1 MRRKR
6 LLALIGTAVTIVVV
20 SVYGLLT
27 APDAGRASP
36 TRTPDRTREITL
48 TDEEPPVGE
57 PQAGEPQAHAPT
69 GPPSSPTP
77 VPAAPAPSTPS
88 APATPEEAAARY
100 VEAWQNGN
108 LTAMTALVADP
119 PADLTARHLDFDRD
133 LRVSSLSLT
142 LGEAL
147 REDATTAEFAFH
159 GVRQVEG
166 FDEPWQ
172 FASVL
177 RLTRRDD
184 AWKVLWTPE
193 TMHPSLRDG
202 GSVQRTET
210 AFRRPAT
217 LTREGEPF
225 PRRSRAD
232 HYVLGLEGTVTVPA
246 LLERPSG
253 RELLAAPVPPQDGSR
268 STISRPVQ
276 AAAAR
281 ALDGVGQPAAIVA
294 LDVRSRQVLAV
305 ADTLDEGQAA
315 FTGLYPPGSTFK
327 IVTAAA
333 LLRTGVVPDAPLP
346 CPAVYTVPNGKTFTN
361 DGGAD
366 HGTVTLT
373 AAFAFSCNTTFA
385 QQTYERLG
393 GGRLSAEAADRFGF
407 RVKPGLSACRI
418 GRGETETP
426 DELTTDAIG
435 QNSVLASP
443 LCMAE
448 VAAAAASGV
457 WQPAVMTDRPAPG
470 LPAAVPLGDGVAAE
484 LRAMM
489 TSVVTE
495 GTAARA
501 GLPPGTA
508 GKTGTAEVGDGAS
521 HAWFV
526 GYRDS
531 VAFAVFVRHGGGGGA
546 VAAPIAARFL
556 KAL

>member
-36 TRTPDRTREITL
+36 GRTPGPTREITL
-48 TDEEPPVGE
+48 TDEEPPG
-57 PQAGEPQAHAPT
+57 QAPT
-69 GPPSSPTP
+69 GPLVSPTP
-77 VPAAPAPSTPS
+77 TP
-88 APATPEEAAARY
+88 APATPEAAAARY
-100 VEAWQNGN
+100 VEAWQAGN
-108 LTAMTALVADP
+108 LTAMAALVADP
-119 PADLTARHLDFDRD
+119 PADFAGRHLDFDRD

-142 LGEAL
+142 LGETL
-147 REDATTAEFAFH
+147 REDAAAAEFAFH
-159 GVRQVEG
+159 GVRRMEG
-166 FDEPWQ
+166 FDDPWE

-177 RLTRRDD
+177 HLARRDD
-184 AWKVLWTPE
+184 TWKVLWTPE

-210 AFRRPAT
+210 TFRRPAT

-225 PRRSRAD
+225 PRHSRAD
-232 HYVLGLEGTVTVPA
+232 RYVSGLEGTVTVPA
-246 LLERPSG
+246 LVERPSG
-253 RELLAAPVPPQDGSR
+253 RELLAAPVPPLDGRR

-281 ALDGVGQPAAIVA
+281 ALDGVGGPAAIVA

-333 LLRTGVVPDAPLP
+333 LLRAGLTPDTPLP
-346 CPAVYTVPNGKTFTN
+346 CPAAYTVPNGKGFSN

-393 GGRLSAEAADRFGF
+393 GGRLAAEAADRFGF
-407 RVKPGLSACRI
+407 RVKPGLSTCRI
-418 GRGETETP
+418 GRGETQ

-457 WQPAVMTDRPAPG
+457 WRPAVMTDRPDPD
-470 LPAAVPLGDGVAAE
+470 LPAAVPLDDGVATA

-489 TSVVTE
+489 AAVVTE

-521 HAWFV
+521 HAWFI

-556 KAL
+556 RAL

>member
-27 APDAGRASP
+27 APGAGRAAP
-36 TRTPDRTREITL
+36 ARTPGPTREITL
-48 TDEEPPVGE
+48 TDEEPPG
-57 PQAGEPQAHAPT
+57 QAPT
-69 GPPSSPTP
+69 GPLVSPTP
-77 VPAAPAPSTPS
+77 TP

-100 VEAWQNGN
+100 VEAWQDGN
-108 LTAMTALVADP
+108 LTAMAALVADP
-119 PADLTARHLDFDRD
+119 PADFAGRHLDFDRD

-142 LGEAL
+142 LGETL
-147 REDATTAEFAFH
+147 REDAAAADFAFH
-159 GVRQVEG
+159 GVRQMEG
-166 FDEPWQ
+166 FDAPWE

-177 RLTRRDD
+177 HLARRDD

-210 AFRRPAT
+210 AFRRPDT

-225 PRRSRAD
+225 PRHSRAD
-232 HYVLGLEGTVTVPA
+232 RYVSGLEGTVTVPT
-246 LLERPSG
+246 LVERPSG
-253 RELLAAPVPPQDGSR
+253 RELLAAPVPPLNGRR

-281 ALDGVGQPAAIVA
+281 ALDGVGAPAAIVA

-333 LLRTGVVPDAPLP
+333 LLRTGLTPDTPLP
-346 CPAVYTVPNGKTFTN
+346 CPAAYTVPNGKTFGN

-393 GGRLSAEAADRFGF
+393 DGRLAAEAADRFGF

-418 GRGETETP
+418 GRGETR

-470 LPAAVPLGDGVAAE
+470 LPAAVPLDDGVAAA

-489 TSVVTE
+489 AAVVTE

-556 KAL
+556 RAL

>member
-36 TRTPDRTREITL
+36 GRTPGPTREIIL
-48 TDEEPPVGE
+48 TDEEPPG
-57 PQAGEPQAHAPT
+57 QAPT
-69 GPPSSPTP
+69 GPLVSPTSTP
-77 VPAAPAPSTPS
+77 TPAP
-88 APATPEEAAARY
+88 APATPEAAAARY
-100 VEAWQNGN
+100 VEAWQDGN
-108 LTAMTALVADP
+108 LTAMAALVADP
-119 PADLTARHLDFDRD
+119 PADFAGRHLDFDRD

-142 LGEAL
+142 LGETL
-147 REDATTAEFAFH
+147 REDAAAAEFAFH
-159 GVRQVEG
+159 GVRRMEG
-166 FDEPWQ
+166 FDDPWE

-177 RLTRRDD
+177 HLARRDD
-184 AWKVLWTPE
+184 TWKVLWTPE
-193 TMHPSLRDG
+193 TMHPSFRDG

-225 PRRSRAD
+225 PRHSRAD
-232 HYVLGLEGTVTVPA
+232 RYVSGLEGTVTVPA
-246 LLERPSG
+246 LVERPSG
-253 RELLAAPVPPQDGSR
+253 RELLAAPVPPLDGRR

-281 ALDGVGQPAAIVA
+281 ALDGVGGPAAIVA

-333 LLRTGVVPDAPLP
+333 LLRAGLTPDTPLP
-346 CPAVYTVPNGKTFTN
+346 CPAAYTVPNGKSFSN

-393 GGRLSAEAADRFGF
+393 GGRLAAEAADRFGF
-407 RVKPGLSACRI
+407 RVKPGLSTCRI
-418 GRGETETP
+418 GRGETR

-457 WQPAVMTDRPAPG
+457 WRPAVMTDRPAPD
-470 LPAAVPLGDGVAAE
+470 LPAAVPLDDGVAAA

-489 TSVVTE
+489 AAVVTE

-556 KAL
+556 RAL